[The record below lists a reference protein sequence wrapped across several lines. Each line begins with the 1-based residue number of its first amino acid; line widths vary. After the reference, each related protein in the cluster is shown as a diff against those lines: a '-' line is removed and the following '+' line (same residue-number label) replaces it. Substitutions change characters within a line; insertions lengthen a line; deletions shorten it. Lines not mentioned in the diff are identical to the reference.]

1 MKQKEEMLVLIRK
14 MRSMNTELK
23 QIKASNTNSEPL
35 NVKLQQHSKFV
46 EIGCQTDQNRPEKRM
61 KIT

>member
-35 NVKLQQHSKFV
+35 NVKLQQHSKCV
-46 EIGCQTDQNRPEKRM
+46 EIGCQTDQNHPEKRM